1 MSVIVKICGN
11 RTVDDLVAA
20 AEAGADL
27 LGIIFAD
34 AWRRVPVDAAQEMV
48 AELRRRID
56 SPPLIVGV
64 FVDQP
69 LNEVTAISDAVG
81 LDMVQLHGD
90 EGPDYWEQLQR
101 PLIVGYRIT
110 PGTLLS
116 DAEADLSSTM
126 DYAAAHDSLVLI
138 EPHVRGQLG
147 GAGVGLDL
155 SLAAQLARHHAFLL
169 AGGLD
174 PDNVAQ
180 AIRAV
185 HPLGVDVS
193 SGVESDRRKDYRKVG
208 RFIHEARR
216 VANSLQV

>member
-11 RTVDDLVAA
+11 RSADDLVAA

-34 AWRRVPVDAAQEMV
+34 AWRRVPVDAAQQMV
-48 AELRRRID
+48 AELRRRVD
-56 SPPLIVGV
+56 SPPPIVGV

-69 LNEVTAISDAVG
+69 LNEVTAVSDAVG
-81 LDMVQLHGD
+81 LDMVQLHGG
-90 EGPDYWEQLQR
+90 EGRDYWEQIPR
-101 PLIVGYRIT
+101 PLIVGRRIAQ
-110 PGTLLS
+110 GTLLR
-116 DAEADLSSTM
+116 DAEAELSPTM
-126 DYAAAHDSLVLI
+126 EYAVAHDSLVLI
-138 EPHVRGQLG
+138 EPQVPGQLG

-169 AGGLD
+169 AGGLN
-174 PDNVAQ
+174 PDNLAQ

-185 HPLGVDVS
+185 RPLGVDVS

-216 VANSLQV
+216 VPDSPRV